1 MKKNMGKIDRI
12 LRVIVAL
19 ILTILYFMN
28 IITGTIG
35 IVALVIAGMFLIT
48 SLVGSCPPYGLF
60 GINTCK
66 VKEQKK

>member
-19 ILTILYFMN
+19 ILTALYFMD

-48 SLVGSCPPYGLF
+48 SLVGNCPPYGLC

-66 VKEQKK
+66 VKKQ